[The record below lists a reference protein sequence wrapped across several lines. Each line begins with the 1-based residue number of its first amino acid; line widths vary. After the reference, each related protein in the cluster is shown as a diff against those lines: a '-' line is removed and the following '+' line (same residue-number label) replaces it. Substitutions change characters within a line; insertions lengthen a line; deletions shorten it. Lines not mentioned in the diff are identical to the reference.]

1 RARLISEIVFGQY
14 KPSHV
19 EVVDLPKDRLMVRPL
34 SRLRLGA
41 RLSYEAAVLGSGLAI
56 DSVIPREVYSY
67 RWWKRKQRIL
77 GPVGSWL
84 RMQRAA
90 RKHHKVNPGLLLA
103 RTDVT
108 AFYESIDVEI
118 LLSDLHAVPMDDWAI
133 EVLGGSL
140 RAFNALG
147 SVWGIPQG

>member
-1 RARLISEIVFGQY
+1 MNRRDRAKIAQGLDLARSQLGNSSSDLDLPDPIAFADVEFNWSRYRARLISEIVFGQY

-19 EVVDLPKDRLMVRPL
+19 EVVDSPKDRLMVRPL

-90 RKHHKVNPGLLLA
+90 RKHHKVN
-103 RTDVT
+103 
-108 AFYESIDVEI
+108 
-118 LLSDLHAVPMDDWAI
+118 
-133 EVLGGSL
+133 
-140 RAFNALG
+140 
-147 SVWGIPQG
+147 